1 MAPDVE
7 GAYTKLQPDGTIVPI
22 FDAAETYRSRAVP
35 LVVIAGREYGAGS
48 SRDWAAKG
56 PALLGV
62 RAVVA
67 ESFERIH
74 RSNLVG
80 MGMLPLELQ
89 GVRRAELKL
98 DGTEIFDVLGL
109 DDDLKT
115 RAELKL
121 RIHRTGGTI
130 DEVPVVC
137 RIDTAEELTYY
148 LHGGILPYVYRELVA
163 QI

>member
-1 MAPDVE
+1 MVPGTE
-7 GAYTKLQPDGTIVPI
+7 GAYTTLQPEGTTLPI
-22 FDAAETYRSRAVP
+22 FDAAEIYRGRGVP
-35 LVVIAGREYGAGS
+35 LIVIAGREYGAGS

-74 RSNLVG
+74 RANLVG
-80 MGMLPLELQ
+80 MGMLPLELK
-89 GVRRAELKL
+89 GVTRADLKL
-98 DGTEIFDVLGL
+98 DGSETFDVHFDVEALTPGAELMLKIRRTNGRL
-109 DDDLKT
+109 DD
-115 RAELKL
+115 
-121 RIHRTGGTI
+121 
-130 DEVPVVC
+130 VPVLC

-148 LHGGILPYVYRELVA
+148 RHGGILPYVYRELVA